1 MITNGDVMSLEE
13 LGITRKTTDEMLI
26 ASMNFRDDYERKK
39 IPSMFEKLFNQC
51 KEYVCGPAI
60 ILYNY
65 GVYSDGI
72 DVEVCFPVTQPI
84 ETDDVRS
91 RNLESVE
98 VFSIIHNGPYERIRE
113 SYSKLYGYFREH
125 GIVGTNFGR
134 EIRLKFNSD
143 NPEENVTE
151 VQAVL
156 HKWNA
161 RLAKNLDRVLG
172 SDARKEIMQDSDKLF
187 TLESTKDE
195 RAAWVKLAM
204 KRLDER
210 ANEGQKYDILSCCAH
225 DFSQKRIA
233 KLRAIYERSE
243 DIDEVIKAM
252 HKDPAWYEKPR
263 REGNTIFVRKIPFD
277 AENHKKAKDKDAKR
291 KYYCHCSMVRNHLK
305 EGISPTFCYCGSGW
319 YRQQWEGILGKPVRI
334 KIQKSLLQGDDTC
347 EFTIHLPPGA

>member
-1 MITNGDVMSLEE
+1 MTAQPINGGKISNSETGNGDVMSLKE
-13 LGITRKTTDEMLI
+13 LGITRKTTGKMLI
-26 ASMNFRDDYERKK
+26 ASINFRDDYERKN
-39 IPSMFEKLFNQC
+39 IPSMFERLFKQC
-51 KEYVCGPAI
+51 KEHVCGPAI
-60 ILYNY
+60 TLYNY
-65 GVYSDGI
+65 GVYSNGI

-98 VFSIIHNGPYERIRE
+98 VFSIIHNGPLERIRE

-161 RLAKNLDRVLG
+161 RLAKNLDRILG
-172 SDARKEIMQDSDKLF
+172 SDARKEVMQDSDKLF
-187 TLESTKDE
+187 TLESTNDE
-195 RAAWVKLAM
+195 RAAWVKTAM

-210 ANEGQKYDILSCCAH
+210 ADEEQKYDILSCCAH
-225 DFSQKRIA
+225 DFSQ
-233 KLRAIYERSE
+233 
-243 DIDEVIKAM
+243 
-252 HKDPAWYEKPR
+252 
-263 REGNTIFVRKIPFD
+263 
-277 AENHKKAKDKDAKR
+277 NHKKAKNKDEKR

-319 YRQQWEGILGKPVRI
+319 YRQQWEGILGKPVRV
-334 KIQKSLLQGDDTC
+334 KIQKSLLKDDDTC
-347 EFTIHLPPGA
+347 EFTIHLPPDVKLIK